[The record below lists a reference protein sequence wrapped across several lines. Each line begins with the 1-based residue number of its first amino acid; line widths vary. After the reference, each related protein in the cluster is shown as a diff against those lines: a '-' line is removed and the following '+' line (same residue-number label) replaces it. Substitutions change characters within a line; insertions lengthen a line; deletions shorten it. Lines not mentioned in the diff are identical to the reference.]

1 MSATDR
7 GFVLALAAVLVL
19 MAALVLSPEGPTE
32 GGPVSALEGEPRPVD
47 VDLLRRRLIRGELSE
62 KEAMYYHRA
71 DEEGR

>member
-7 GFVLALAAVLVL
+7 NFLLALAAVLVL
-19 MAALVLSPEGPTE
+19 MAALVLAPDGQSE
-32 GGPVSALEGEPRPVD
+32 GGPATAIQGEPRQVD

-71 DEEGR
+71 DEYGR

>member
-7 GFVLALAAVLVL
+7 NFVLALAAVLVL
-19 MAALVLSPEGPTE
+19 MAALVLVAEGPSE
-32 GGPVSALEGEPRPVD
+32 GAPASALQGEPRRVD
-47 VDLLRRRLIRGELSE
+47 VDLVRRRLIRGELSE